1 MKKIVKLS
9 LNELRLVIKSV
20 IKEQS
25 EFEGK
30 KLQDVVNNLN
40 VHKNLINPDMVDEIM
55 EILNDRMGGF
65 GIEALRGKENDK
77 YLGDV
82 IALYIDMG
90 DTYARTV
97 IYDTQEKE
105 FHLKS
110 WGDFMESRESSD
122 VEGWGDEEEE
132 EDPDIEGWQEYRHQS
147 DAPNEYDI

>member
-9 LNELRLVIKSV
+9 LNELRQVIKSV

-40 VHKNLINPDMVDEIM
+40 GHKKIIEPDMVDEIM

-65 GIEALRGKENDK
+65 GIEALRGDVNDK
-77 YLGDV
+77 YYGDV

-110 WGDFMESRESSD
+110 WGDFMENYEGSE
-122 VEGWGDEEEE
+122 VEGWDDEEE
-132 EDPDIEGWQEYRHQS
+132 EDPDVEGWQEYMRQS